1 MLAMARAFA
10 PVLRD
15 NGGGAIVN
23 VQSVLSWLGLPNT
36 GVHGISKAAAWAA
49 TNAIRNELREQ
60 GTRVVALHSA
70 YIDTDMVA
78 HAQGVPKSHSHPED
92 VVRQTLDALAAGRDE
107 VLVDASTRDVKAG
120 LSADPAVYARP
131 PMGA

>member
-36 GVHGISKAAAWAA
+36 GAHGISKAAAWAA

-78 HAQGVPKSHSHPED
+78 HAQGVPKSRPED
-92 VVRQTLDALAAGRDE
+92 IVRQTLDALAAGRDE

-120 LSADPAVYARP
+120 LSADPAVDARP